1 MVISIFLIE
10 QVNEGVEV
18 AVVEAMKMQN
28 VLHASRVGK
37 VKKINVKPGSSVA
50 AEEVLIEFE
59 DDDPSTHGKKTIY

>member
-1 MVISIFLIE
+1 MK

-18 AVVEAMKMQN
+18 VVVEAMKMQN
-28 VLHASRVGK
+28 VLRASRIGK

-59 DDDPSTHGKKTIY
+59 DDEPSTQ